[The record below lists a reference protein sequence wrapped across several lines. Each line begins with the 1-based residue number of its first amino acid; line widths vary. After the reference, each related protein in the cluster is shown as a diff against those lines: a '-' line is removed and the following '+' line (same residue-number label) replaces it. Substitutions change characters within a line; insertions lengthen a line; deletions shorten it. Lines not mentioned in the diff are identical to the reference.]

1 MSVQLILYPQSFNG
15 VPNAF
20 SAANSEMIVN
30 GSDGSALLANT
41 TSYSATTTLAQTA
54 LNAIV
59 GTAISNTWYGFF
71 TIGNG
76 AISGSVGSFILYKE
90 YSGMMQR
97 LTSLVA
103 GATYDV
109 SIKWYATAVAEP
121 VRVKIYNGVT
131 FVSSVLATPDV
142 NDEATVQFTAPSAN
156 NTTFVIEYF
165 HLSVD
170 IIITSISVKMASTQP
185 SGAIQLLENGQVI
198 CDLYEDEDIPLS
210 LSVDNFKN
218 VAEKVQSYSKA
229 FNLPA
234 TKRNNQIFNQMYE
247 VTRSDDGIIFNPY
260 VKTQC
265 VLKQDGFL
273 LFEGYMRMLDISDKE
288 GEISYNVNLY
298 SEVVAL
304 ADILKDRTFSDLDF
318 TELEHDY
325 NITQI
330 KYSWN
335 TGGTGITYLN
345 PSTSGFR
352 HANAT
357 LKYPF
362 CDWNH
367 QYNVNLTTGNPEL
380 PNLESAFRPFIRL
393 KYLVDRIFNAPS
405 TPFSYTSDFFNGT
418 DFEALYMDFNW
429 GADNSPISIDT
440 TAFTT
445 YYTYGVGDG
454 SAVNYA
460 GTSFS
465 VMHLSYNIPLVG
477 GLTPPNYND
486 TTNVLTST
494 VGAETY
500 NVNYNY
506 SIENIDSVAR
516 EIECRWLYN
525 STPIDNT
532 PAIGSASV
540 ITIPSGGE
548 YNYSGSFTQVMST
561 IGDTLQ
567 VQFKTDSGTASKI
580 RQNTI
585 QFPLN
590 GTGAQVTWVLSA
602 NGTTTKTLLQSLR
615 GELGQ
620 WDFLK
625 GIMTMFNLVTLV
637 DPDNPNNLLIE
648 PYADVF
654 IRNTVSGNINDMT
667 LASRG
672 ITHDW
677 TDKIDV
683 SQMKL
688 EPLTDLNKKTIFK
701 FAEDDDDFCFTEYKR
716 QIGGHLYG
724 SKVWDAT
731 AFTVLDGE
739 DEVIAEP
746 FAATIPARLMPQYT
760 DFIVPKLYAS
770 SDGETEGFDNSPR
783 IMHSNGIHD
792 LSSCTYHIP
801 SQNGVTYISAEDQYL
816 RFSHLSTIPTIPGGT
831 SDYHFGECQLDI
843 SIGNPT
849 ADNLF
854 NGYWLP
860 YYAELY
866 NANTRTMT
874 IKVNLNAGDIS
885 TFKFNDTVMIK
896 NRQYR
901 VNKIEYKPNDL
912 ATVEFILI
920 Q

>member
-1 MSVQLILYPQSFNG
+1 MSVQLILYPQSFDG

-30 GSDGSALLANT
+30 GSNFSSFNANT

-54 LNAIV
+54 VNALV
-59 GTAISNTWYGFF
+59 GTATSNTWYAFDG
-71 TIGNG
+71 TGG
-76 AISGSVGSFILYKE
+76 AVAGTPTAAVFAGYA
-90 YSGMMQR
+90 GCMQR
-97 LTSLVA
+97 ITNLVT
-103 GATYDV
+103 GAVYDV
-109 SIKWYATAVAEP
+109 TLVVQTFPITAGLTL
-121 VRVKIYNGVT
+121 RIYNGVT
-131 FVSSVLATPDV
+131 LVSSTPIPATTTLT
-142 NDEATVQFTAPSAN
+142 TVQFTAPSAN
-156 NTTFVIEYF
+156 NTTFVIDFYDPTTPTGF
-165 HLSVD
+165 GSV
-170 IIITSISVKMASTQP
+170 SVKMASTQP
-185 SGAIQLLENGQVI
+185 SGAIELLENGQVI

-335 TGGTGITYLN
+335 NSGAGITYLN

-352 HANAT
+352 HANST
-357 LKYPF
+357 VKYPF
-362 CDWNH
+362 CDWTH
-367 QYNVNLTTGNPEL
+367 KYTVNSIGNPEI

-405 TPFSYTSDFFNGT
+405 TPFSYTSAFFNGT

-429 GADNSPISIDT
+429 GADNAPVNIESTQTARANASTLASASYT
-440 TAFTT
+440 TMPQDNNTYNANFGYSSGVYTAQVDNQTYNVSFAFTT
-445 YYTYGVGDG
+445 KIQNVAGVDRIINGTARWKIIKSGVTTYSNIQNFAGVVPASSSTG
-454 SAVNYA
+454 
-460 GTSFS
+460 
-465 VMHLSYNIPLVG
+465 VM
-477 GLTPPNYND
+477 
-486 TTNVLTST
+486 
-494 VGAETY
+494 
-500 NVNYNY
+500 
-506 SIENIDSVAR
+506 
-516 EIECRWLYN
+516 
-525 STPIDNT
+525 
-532 PAIGSASV
+532 
-540 ITIPSGGE
+540 
-548 YNYSGSFTQVMST
+548 YSGNFVDTLNT
-561 IGDTLQ
+561 GDTLTPEFTESLGQ
-567 VQFKTDSGTASKI
+567 VLWTSQSAL
-580 RQNTI
+580 
-585 QFPLN
+585 PN
-590 GTGAQVTWVLSA
+590 GQTFDTVVSISSPII
-602 NGTTTKTLLQSLR
+602 TTSIILQTLR

-620 WDFLK
+620 WEFLQ

-654 IRNTVSGNINDMT
+654 IRNTVSGNIFDMT

-701 FAEDDDDFCFTEYKR
+701 FVEDDDDFCFMEYKR

-746 FAATIPARLMPQYT
+746 FAATIPARLMPQYS

-770 SDGETEGFDNSPR
+770 SDDETEGFDNSPR
-783 IMHSNGIHD
+783 IMYNNGIHD

-801 SQNGVTYISAEDQYL
+801 SQNGVAFISAEDQYL
-816 RFSHLSTIPTIPGGT
+816 RFSHLTKVPTVTGST
-831 SDYHFGECQLDI
+831 SDFHFGECQLDS
-843 SIGNPT
+843 SIGNSTP
-849 ADNLF
+849 DNLF

-885 TFKFNDTVMIK
+885 TFKFNDTVMLK

>member
-1 MSVQLILYPQSFNG
+1 MSVQLILYPQSFDG

-30 GSDGSALLANT
+30 GSDFTSFGANE

-54 LNAIV
+54 VNALV
-59 GTAISNTWYGFF
+59 GTAISNTWYVYHASPG
-71 TIGNG
+71 
-76 AISGSVGSFILYKE
+76 GSVLGIATYAIF
-90 YSGMMQR
+90 SGYAGCMQR
-97 LTSLVA
+97 ITNLVA
-103 GATYDV
+103 GAVYDV
-109 SIKWYATAVAEP
+109 TLVVGSFPMTAGLTL
-121 VRVKIYNGVT
+121 RIYNGVT
-131 FVSSVLATPDV
+131 LVSSTPIPATTTLT
-142 NDEATVQFTAPSAN
+142 TVQFTAPSAN
-156 NTTFVIEYF
+156 NTTFVIDFYDPTTPTGF
-165 HLSVD
+165 S
-170 IIITSISVKMASTQP
+170 SISVKMASTQP

-273 LFEGYMRMLDISDKE
+273 LFEGYLKMLDITDKE

-335 TGGTGITYLN
+335 PSGTGITYLN

-352 HANAT
+352 HANST

-367 QYNVNLTTGNPEL
+367 QYTVNSIGNPEI

-393 KYLVDRIFNAPS
+393 KYLVDRIFNAPN
-405 TPFSYTSDFFNGT
+405 TPFSYTSAFFNGT

-429 GADNSPISIDT
+429 GADNAPVTFNTSGTADRIAPSQGITTSFATLVQTSTSLPTEVGYSSGIITVPNDNQFYSINYEYVFSWIAPATALLSIEWIHT
-440 TAFTT
+440 T
-445 YYTYGVGDG
+445 
-454 SAVNYA
+454 SS

-465 VMHLSYNIPLVG
+465 LNPVTNQPYNTGGFTYSGNLSG
-477 GLTPPNYND
+477 FFSAGD
-486 TTNVLTST
+486 TFQCKAKASIGSQVFYVSDTST
-494 VGAETY
+494 TDLTVVT
-500 NVNYNY
+500 
-506 SIENIDSVAR
+506 S
-516 EIECRWLYN
+516 L
-525 STPIDNT
+525 TT
-532 PAIGSASV
+532 
-540 ITIPSGGE
+540 TT
-548 YNYSGSFTQVMST
+548 SGS
-561 IGDTLQ
+561 
-567 VQFKTDSGTASKI
+567 
-580 RQNTI
+580 
-585 QFPLN
+585 
-590 GTGAQVTWVLSA
+590 
-602 NGTTTKTLLQSLR
+602 LLETLR

-620 WDFLK
+620 WEFLQ

-701 FAEDDDDFCFTEYKR
+701 FVEDDDDFCFMEYKR
-716 QIGGHLYG
+716 QTQPPIVGVDTGHLYG

-770 SDGETEGFDNSPR
+770 SDDETEGFDNSPR
-783 IMHSNGIHD
+783 IMYNNGIHD

-801 SQNGVTYISAEDQYL
+801 SQNGVTFISAEDQYL
-816 RFSHLSTIPTIPGGT
+816 RFSHLTNVPIVAGST
-831 SDYHFGECQLDI
+831 SDFHFGECQLDS

-849 ADNLF
+849 PDNLF

-885 TFKFNDTVMIK
+885 TFKFNDTVMLK